1 MILIAQQNV
10 LLIYTYLVLKKYSN
24 AENPLNAA
32 QVAKHMVADYGVS
45 QKLDRRTIYAHFAD
59 LQKLS
64 EIHPEDVNYR
74 FFRQP
79 NGSVYI
85 EFTC

>member
-1 MILIAQQNV
+1 
-10 LLIYTYLVLKKYSN
+10 
-24 AENPLNAA
+24 
-32 QVAKHMVADYGVS
+32 MVADYGVS
-45 QKLDRRTIYAHFAD
+45 QKLDRRTIYAHFSD

-64 EIHPEDVNYR
+64 ESHPEDVNYR

-79 NGSVYI
+79 NGAVYI